1 VAIDTTVPNSPGWW
15 LERLAGR
22 LLNPTRQ
29 ARLNLL
35 DQIYR
40 GDMPLP
46 EGAEQHRSTYQ
57 AFQKYARS
65 NFAETITEALR
76 PRVVPTGVRTGVAGG
91 ESGDAEAW
99 KAWKGSGLHVEFAE
113 ILRTTCVMGNA
124 YAIVGPKDDET
135 GYPVVTAED
144 PRQVISEHDP
154 RHQRK
159 ILAALKYM
167 TDDITEREL
176 LYLYMP
182 GVVYVASRPVGSP
195 PMVAS
200 PTVKGQK
207 QTGLT
212 LGTEWEWDFDLSG
225 DLPDKLMPVV
235 RFRYGRG
242 VGCFE
247 PHIDLLMRINHMILQ
262 RMVIATMQAFRQRAV
277 KNLPETVDGQPP
289 TETVEDGVVVK
300 TNVIDYTDVFSADPG
315 ALWQVPEG
323 VEFWESGQVDL
334 TPILASVKDDVQHLA
349 AVSRRP
355 MYMFQPSG
363 DIQSAVGADL
373 SREALVHDAEDLIVR
388 MNDACSQV
396 FALMFRWMG
405 DDDRAKVAEIDL
417 MWQSPERQSL
427 SERAAAAAQAGKDFP
442 WRSRMMKF
450 WGLSP
455 TEVDRMEQ
463 ERNTDLLYTMTTA
476 PPPPPGAEPVTEPAA
491 PGDLGA

>member
-1 VAIDTTVPNSPGWW
+1 MPIDTEAPKSPGWW
-15 LERLAGR
+15 LQRLTGR
-22 LLNPTRQ
+22 LLNPQRQ

-35 DQIYR
+35 DNIYK

-46 EGAEQHRSTYQ
+46 EGAEQHRQTYT
-57 AFQKYARS
+57 AFQRYARS

-76 PRVVPTGVRTGVAGG
+76 PRVVPTGVRTAAAGG

-159 ILAALKYM
+159 IIAALKYM
-167 TDDITEREL
+167 IDDVAEREL
-176 LYLYMP
+176 LYLYLP
-182 GVVYVASRPVGSP
+182 GKVYVATRPADMA
-195 PMVAS
+195 PMIAS
-200 PTVKGQK
+200 PTAFGK
-207 QTGLT
+207 TGGLV
-212 LGTEWEWDFDLSG
+212 LGDEWEWDLDLSG
-225 DLPDKLMPVV
+225 DLPDGLMPVV

-289 TETVEDGVVVK
+289 AEDES
-300 TNVIDYTDVFSADPG
+300 NVIDYTDVFSADPG
-315 ALWQVPEG
+315 ALWQVPDG

-334 TPILASVKDDVQHLA
+334 TPILASVRDDVKHLA
-349 AVSRRP
+349 AVTRRP
-355 MYMFQPSG
+355 MHMFDPADGNQT
-363 DIQSAVGADL
+363 AEGASL

-405 DDDRAKVAEIDL
+405 DTERAKPAEIDL
-417 MWQSPERQSL
+417 MWSDPQRL
-427 SERAAAAAQAGKDFP
+427 SMNERAAAAAQAGKDFP

-455 TEVDRMEQ
+455 TEVDRMEG
-463 ERNTDLLYTMTTA
+463 ERNADLLYAITQA
-476 PPPPPGAEPVTEPAA
+476 PPGPGESGVDEDVTEPAQ
-491 PGDLGA
+491 PGT